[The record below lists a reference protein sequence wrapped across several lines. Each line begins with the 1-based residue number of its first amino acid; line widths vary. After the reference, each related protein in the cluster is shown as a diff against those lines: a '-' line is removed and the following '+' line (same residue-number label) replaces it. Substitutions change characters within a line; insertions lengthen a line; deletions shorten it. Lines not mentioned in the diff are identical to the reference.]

1 MSKLFFLLFFS
12 VGIFTARYANSENAQ
27 SIGRAQICKVA
38 IAAVMGQSPSIIK
51 IDKEESGVIFISY
64 IRPSDKKMWEYR
76 CRIDGKRVIWA
87 SKTGRW
93 RDHALDEIITYS
105 GTQDS
110 VTIAQKF
117 PDGSNTTKIFG
128 KADLGSR

>member
-1 MSKLFFLLFFS
+1 MRKVFFLLLLS
-12 VGIFTARYANSENAQ
+12 AGIITMPYANAENAQ
-27 SIGRAQICKVA
+27 SIGRAKICKVA

-64 IRPSDKKMWEYR
+64 VRPSDKTMWEYR
-76 CRIDGKRVIWA
+76 CRIDGARVIWA

-93 RDHALDEIITYS
+93 RDHALDEVITYS
-105 GTQDS
+105 GTQNS

-117 PDGSNTTKIFG
+117 TDGSSTSKIFG
-128 KADLGSR
+128 KTDLGSR